1 MTPLPSS
8 DMGWGASNFEALS
21 ICSSGGPQQNPTP
34 LFIVMISW
42 IQHPCIGF
50 LPSFCPCFPAP
61 LLLFPEMM
69 SKKQLLGHESRDFQ
83 ALPSARDPGYDNYLG
98 ILQPEQFLVNLFF
111 ILGFCL
117 NYIVTR
123 GSTAKRKENERK
135 TRRKGGREAGREVRR
150 KEGREGGMEGQRIEN
165 HWPTRQNLYSLYLHS
180 RSLTSMK

>member
-1 MTPLPSS
+1 MGKSENARELASHGAILNQRGREAGGLVTPLPSS
-8 DMGWGASNFEALS
+8 DMGWDASTFEALS

-117 NYIVTR
+117 RLHCN
-123 GSTAKRKENERK
+123 KRF
-135 TRRKGGREAGREVRR
+135 
-150 KEGREGGMEGQRIEN
+150 
-165 HWPTRQNLYSLYLHS
+165 HC
-180 RSLTSMK
+180 